1 MNMKKIFQE
10 ESIKILKI
18 LGLVTNIEEIN
29 QNELMSKKHNK
40 VCRVFNY
47 IEQLLISV
55 STVTGCV
62 SIYAFASL
70 VDIPTGITSSALD

>member
-29 QNELMSKKHNK
+29 QNELMSKKHKN